1 MINHNLSH
9 AIEFGNRLIMMH
21 RGESILDIGKIEK
34 FNLTKND
41 LIQEFNKITFK
52 EELSDRV
59 IFA

>member
-34 FNLTKND
+34 CNLTKND

-59 IFA
+59 IFT

>member
-1 MINHNLSH
+1 
-9 AIEFGNRLIMMH
+9 MMH

-34 FNLTKND
+34 CNLTKND

-59 IFA
+59 IFT